1 MFTSTKEREHHENFR
16 HYLQHYS
23 DLSRCYG
30 SRNFCDLWNIL
41 LDRFF
46 FYMFGR
52 AHLLAKW
59 VSYDAIKGALNAVN
73 GVDFFHQSVNIYT
86 HLNN

>member
-1 MFTSTKEREHHENFR
+1 
-16 HYLQHYS
+16 
-23 DLSRCYG
+23 
-30 SRNFCDLWNIL
+30 
-41 LDRFF
+41 
-46 FYMFGR
+46 MFGR

-59 VSYDAIKGALNAVN
+59 VSYDAMKGAFNAVN